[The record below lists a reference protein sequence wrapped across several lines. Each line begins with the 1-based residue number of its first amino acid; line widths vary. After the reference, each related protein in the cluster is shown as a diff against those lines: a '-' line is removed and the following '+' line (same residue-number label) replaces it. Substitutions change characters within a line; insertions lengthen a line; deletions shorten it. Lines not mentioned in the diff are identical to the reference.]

1 MSGVAL
7 ITGGASGM
15 GFAVAKELSQRG
27 WRVAIVDI
35 STSTGMQAQK
45 ALGEN
50 ALFFKADVSQY
61 QEQRTTFEAVYE
73 RFGRLDFV
81 FANAGIP
88 GRANFYEHATH
99 GPPDILVLEICLNG
113 VVYSSHLAIQF
124 MRRNPEPGGVIIS
137 TASGALKPLIVT
149 SFLVIKDDHTAASIY
164 ASAELPLYAAA
175 KHGVLGLMRSMS
187 ERLRNESIRVNC
199 ILPGA
204 IKTTL
209 HSDDT
214 WQQFEQQD
222 FTPVDEVVSTVMNLV
237 SDSKATGMAMEI
249 SAGEVFDRRQPGYCN
264 ATMRRIMEGKS
275 Y

>member
-1 MSGVAL
+1 MSSVAL

-27 WRVAIVDI
+27 WRVAIVDV
-35 STSTGMQAQK
+35 STSTGIQAQK

-50 ALFFKADVSQY
+50 ALFFKADVSQFH
-61 QEQRTTFEAVYE
+61 EQQGAFETVFE

-88 GRANFYEHATH
+88 GKANFYDATH
-99 GPPDILVLEICLNG
+99 GPPDMLVLDICLNG
-113 VVYSSHLAIQF
+113 VIYSSHLAIRF
-124 MRRNPEPGGVIIS
+124 MRRNPEPGGLVIS
-137 TASGALKPLIVT
+137 TASGALKPLIVMFF
-149 SFLVIKDDHTAASIY
+149 SVIEDDLTAASIY
-164 ASAELPLYAAA
+164 ASPELPLYAAA

-187 ERLRNESIRVNC
+187 EILRNESIRVNC

-204 IKTTL
+204 IRTTL

-214 WQQFEQQD
+214 WQQFELQD
-222 FTPVDEVVSTVMNLV
+222 FTPVEEVVLAVMDLIN
-237 SDSKATGMAMEI
+237 DSKATGMAMEI
-249 SAGEVFDRRQPGYCN
+249 SAEEVFDRRQPGYCN